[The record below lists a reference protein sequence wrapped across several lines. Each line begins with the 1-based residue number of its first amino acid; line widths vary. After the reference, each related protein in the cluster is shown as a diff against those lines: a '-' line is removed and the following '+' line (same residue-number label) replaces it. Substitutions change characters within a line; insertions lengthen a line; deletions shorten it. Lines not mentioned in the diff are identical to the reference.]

1 MNWWINLEPVMFE
14 RFLAGIF
21 PPEEVIFKL
30 QVFKPRNLASP
41 ATGSS
46 PPATRRN

>member
-1 MNWWINLEPVMFE
+1 MYE

-30 QVFKPRNLASP
+30 QVWKPGGTVKNGLKRSTA
-41 ATGSS
+41 
-46 PPATRRN
+46 